1 MTPQKV
7 IRTYLLI
14 AGLYTL
20 SASLIW
26 GVNTLFLLDAGLDI
40 LEVFIANAVF
50 TGSMALF
57 EIPTGIV
64 ADTRGRRLSFLLSLV
79 IVLVG
84 TLCYV
89 WVAASGGGLIY
100 FIAASVILGLGYTFY
115 SGAVEAWLVDA
126 LEASGYDGELDEVFA
141 RGSMVTGC
149 AMILGTVAGGFLGS
163 VQLDLPFLVR
173 AGLLA
178 LVFGFAFF
186 TMRDLGYVKKGL
198 QGTSALSQM
207 RRLAATSFSL
217 GWGERRMKLLVSV
230 GAVQSGFMAWGFH
243 AWQPHFLEL
252 LGDPNAVRVAGV
264 IAALVALAGIVGNGV
279 VEWFTRFCGKRTT
292 LLLWAAVIQ
301 TVAAIGIGLAGSFY
315 LAVGLYLVVMAAAGV
330 TMPVRQAYLHQLIPR
345 EQRATVVS
353 FDSLISS
360 VASMGGQAGLGYL
373 SRVRSLADGYIVG
386 GAVTI
391 LALPVLV
398 LLRRA
403 GTGADVIRGRSGV
416 QGGCACAGLPE
427 VAGVDT
433 RRRVEAE
440 AAG

>member
-1 MTPQKV
+1 
-7 IRTYLLI
+7 
-14 AGLYTL
+14 
-20 SASLIW
+20 
-26 GVNTLFLLDAGLDI
+26 
-40 LEVFIANAVF
+40 
-50 TGSMALF
+50 
-57 EIPTGIV
+57 
-64 ADTRGRRLSFLLSLV
+64 
-79 IVLVG
+79 
-84 TLCYV
+84 
-89 WVAASGGGLIY
+89 
-100 FIAASVILGLGYTFY
+100 
-115 SGAVEAWLVDA
+115 
-126 LEASGYDGELDEVFA
+126 
-141 RGSMVTGC
+141 MVTGC

-163 VQLDLPFLVR
+163 VQLDFPFFVR

-186 TMRDLGYVKKGL
+186 TMRDLGYVKKDL

-252 LGDPNAVRVAGV
+252 LGDPNAVRVAGG

-330 TMPVRQAYLHQLIPR
+330 TMPVRQAYLHQLIPG
-345 EQRATVVS
+345 EQRATVIS
-353 FDSLISS
+353 FDSLIGS

-373 SRVRSLADGYIVG
+373 SRVRSLADGYVVG

-403 GTGADVIRGRSGV
+403 GTGADVIHGRSGV

-427 VAGVDT
+427 VAAVDT

>member
-79 IVLVG
+79 IVLAG

-100 FIAASVILGLGYTFY
+100 FIGASVILGLGYTFY

-163 VQLDLPFLVR
+163 VQLDFPFFVR

-186 TMRDLGYVKKGL
+186 TMRDLGYVKKDL

-230 GAVQSGFMAWGFH
+230 GAAQSGFMAWGFH

-252 LGDPNAVRVAGV
+252 LGDPNAVRVAGG

-330 TMPVRQAYLHQLIPR
+330 TMPVRQAYLHQLIPG
-345 EQRATVVS
+345 EQRATVIS
-353 FDSLISS
+353 FDSLIGS

-373 SRVRSLADGYIVG
+373 SRVRSLADGYVVG

-403 GTGADVIRGRSGV
+403 GTGADVIHGRSGV

-427 VAGVDT
+427 VAAVDT